1 MGFAGA
7 WPSPMCPSKPACVVL
22 LAVAALMIAA
32 VPSPGQAP
40 AARADATRGEYII
53 GSQDV
58 LTITVWDSPD
68 LSGKFTVETDGSFT
82 FPLIGR
88 VKASGLTLRQFEAEL
103 KNKLADGYF
112 KNPQVSVAVETYRSQ
127 RIFIVGEVRNPGAYQ
142 LTGDMTLIEA
152 IARAG
157 STTPSASLEATVVR
171 APEGKK
177 TDGPTLPGQ
186 KEAAASTFKV
196 NLRDLQSG
204 VLSQNLALRDGDT
217 IYVPRAESIYVFG
230 QVRTPGAYAL
240 QTADTTVLQALALA
254 GGVTDRGAT
263 NRIKIVRVVA
273 GAKVEIKAKLGD
285 PVLPGDTIIVPEK
298 YF

>member
-1 MGFAGA
+1 
-7 WPSPMCPSKPACVVL
+7 
-22 LAVAALMIAA
+22 MIAT

-40 AARADATRGEYII
+40 AVQADATRGEYII

-58 LTITVWDSPD
+58 LTVTVWDAPD

-171 APEGKK
+171 APDGQEDRGSDAARTEGS
-177 TDGPTLPGQ
+177 LGQ
-186 KEAAASTFKV
+186 HHKV

-263 NRIKIVRVVA
+263 SRIKIVRVVNGKKA
-273 GAKVEIKAKLGD
+273 EIKVKLGD
-285 PVLPGDTIIVPEK
+285 LVQPGDTIIVPEK